1 MSYVTADERTTPR
14 SPGRLLPNTRLRQL
28 LLAIEDVMRR
38 SGLLFVLRQ
47 ARMQRYASLLPED
60 NREPEITA
68 SEYAALLRVIERYY
82 GRGARSTLLHIGR
95 AMFQQLLHHRA
106 LRRTVSKSFLPLRSA
121 TERQASALRWLAAEW
136 AYPTGRVLVETTGG
150 RLALVDF
157 ESDGAFGRQ
166 TSAPMCWVTVGAVQE
181 ALHWATGREYA
192 VTETECKALG
202 APACRFEVEDLY
214 AAR

>member
-1 MSYVTADERTTPR
+1 MSNVMADERTTPR

-28 LLAIEDVMRR
+28 LLAIEDVTRR

-47 ARMQRYASLLPED
+47 ARMQRYATLLPED

-95 AMFQQLLHHRA
+95 AMFRQLLHHRP
-106 LRRTVSKSFLPLRSA
+106 LRRTVSKPLLSLRSSV
-121 TERQASALRWLAAEW
+121 EQQASALRWLADEW
-136 AYPTGRVLVETTGG
+136 AYPTGRVSVETDGQ
-150 RLALVDF
+150 RLALMDF
-157 ESDGAFGRQ
+157 EGDAAFGRQ
-166 TSAPMCWVTVGAVQE
+166 TSAPMCWLTVGAMQA

-192 VTETECKALG
+192 VTETACKAQG
-202 APACRFEVEDLY
+202 ASACRFEVEALY
-214 AAR
+214 AAN

>member
-1 MSYVTADERTTPR
+1 MSNVMADERTTPR

-28 LLAIEDVMRR
+28 LLAIEDVTRR

-47 ARMQRYASLLPED
+47 ARMQRYATLLPED

-95 AMFQQLLHHRA
+95 AMFRQLLLHRT
-106 LRRTVSKSFLPLRSA
+106 LRRTVSKPFLALRS
-121 TERQASALRWLAAEW
+121 TLERQASALRWLADEW
-136 AYPTGRVLVETTGG
+136 AYPTGRVIIETGG
-150 RLALVDF
+150 QRLALVDF

-166 TSAPMCWVTVGAVQE
+166 TNAPMCWVTVGAVQE
-181 ALHWATGREYA
+181 ALHWATGREYD
-192 VTETECKALG
+192 VTETECKAMG
-202 APACRFEVEDLY
+202 SAACHFEIDEHPL
-214 AAR
+214 